1 MAEPLILLNNVT
13 RHFVAGTQL
22 IPVLKSISD
31 HYARRDGG
39 DYGRF
44 RLG

>member
-22 IPVLKSISD
+22 IPVLKSISLTAD
-31 HYARRDGG
+31 EY
-39 DYGRF
+39 Y
-44 RLG
+44 RLSG